1 MPTLMFD
8 ILGRIVASEPD
19 MAVVGRVND
28 GDFLATAQQT
38 GADVILIGR
47 EAKHGREQH
56 DEYEQLLLR
65 QPCFKVLAIANDGRT
80 AALYELHPRR
90 IELGEMSADTL
101 RKAIRG
107 PAAEL

>member
-1 MPTLMFD
+1 MMFD
-8 ILGRIVASEPD
+8 ILGQIVASEPD

-47 EAKHGREQH
+47 EAKHDREQH

-107 PAAEL
+107 PADEL